1 MESYGRG
8 GLEDSQ
14 GPRLNPVRQV
24 NLPTFSLPTITRD
37 DGPAPMVASTSKAND
52 LASTPKNGRLPWLLK
67 PESKCNLDPKTFEP
81 VGPSFIAT
89 LIIILTFFAL
99 LHEAVL
105 YFKMH
110 SFFNAQQK
118 AWILLAIGLECVA
131 FYFYLLRY
139 RRCTQSA
146 GLLYVRK
153 PDAGKDSVIGWLIFL
168 LMTLVTGLLL
178 RTFVWNEMDYEMVPR
193 KARNEEEKKQEED
206 S

>member
-1 MESYGRG
+1 M
-8 GLEDSQ
+8 EDSQ

-24 NLPTFSLPTITRD
+24 SLPTFALPTITRD
-37 DGPAPMVASTSKAND
+37 DGMASSPIVAAHSVSMVDPT
-52 LASTPKNGRLPWLLK
+52 TTTKNGRFPWLLK
-67 PESKCNLDPKTFEP
+67 PESKCNLNPKTFEP

-118 AWILLAIGLECVA
+118 AWIILAIGLECVA

-139 RRCTQSA
+139 RRCTQTTSF
-146 GLLYVRK
+146 
-153 PDAGKDSVIGWLIFL
+153 W
-168 LMTLVTGLLL
+168 
-178 RTFVWNEMDYEMVPR
+178 
-193 KARNEEEKKQEED
+193 
-206 S
+206 